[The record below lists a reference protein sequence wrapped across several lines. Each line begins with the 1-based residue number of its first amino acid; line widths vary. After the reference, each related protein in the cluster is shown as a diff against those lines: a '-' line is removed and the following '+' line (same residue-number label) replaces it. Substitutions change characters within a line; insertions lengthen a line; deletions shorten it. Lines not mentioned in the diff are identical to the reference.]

1 MIAMTPL
8 RTIALALG
16 VALPV
21 GALLSFLPEWRG
33 EPGPMECTALVNTIL
48 GEHRWIPPNR
58 LHEELVKRGVTLP
71 SPPSLSLAP
80 SDSGSKV
87 KSRLREYESAKKA
100 YQAKW
105 EEIEGSP
112 VSTSFASAAQ
122 QEPGRSTEDL
132 PLHSTDSGRRS
143 GSVASQLRPL

>member
-16 VALPV
+16 VTLPV

-33 EPGPMECTALVNTIL
+33 EPGPMECTALVDTIL

-71 SPPSLSLAP
+71 SPPSFSLAP
-80 SDSGSKV
+80 PYSGSKV
-87 KSRLREYESAKKA
+87 ESRLREYESAKKA
-100 YQAKW
+100 YEAKW

-112 VSTSFASAAQ
+112 EYQRASQA
-122 QEPGRSTEDL
+122 
-132 PLHSTDSGRRS
+132 LHSKSRDEAVRACLFIRGIQEE
-143 GSVASQLRPL
+143 GAVP